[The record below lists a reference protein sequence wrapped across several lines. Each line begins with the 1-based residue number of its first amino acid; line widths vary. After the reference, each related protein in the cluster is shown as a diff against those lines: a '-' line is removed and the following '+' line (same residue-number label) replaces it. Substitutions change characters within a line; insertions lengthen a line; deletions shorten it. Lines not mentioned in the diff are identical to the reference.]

1 MRYLILVLCW
11 IVVSAEVPASGTQE
25 VLTVRGSTFA
35 ISTEKNIE
43 VTWNGEKLISGDT
56 HSWLT
61 SQKVG
66 ASAEHFE
73 TSRHFEVSGGKGW
86 QYTNAWSTKSQLP
99 FRRELGI
106 SPDGKKIEIN
116 FQSHQDA
123 LMDSYPSDTI
133 FYRMYLPLSTLNN
146 CSWEALTGRSYNAE
160 WSSGTLDSSTPDGDI
175 VGALARWI
183 SFTTPGGKI
192 TFDFNP
198 HGVTT
203 YYVAAANNINSQWSV
218 KKRGDMIE
226 MTLAVN
232 ATNYGGALTGK
243 VTIFE
248 GDRSHYLK
256 HHAVDDYH
264 YFSEIPSERLFCFG
278 GKSSED
284 FINAGTGAYDE

>member
-11 IVVSAEVPASGTQE
+11 IVLSAEFPASGTQK

-35 ISTEKNIE
+35 ISAEENIE
-43 VTWNGEKLISGDT
+43 VTWNGEKLISGDM

-61 SQKVG
+61 SQNVG

-73 TSRHFEVSGGKGW
+73 TSGHFEVSGEKGW
-86 QYTNAWSTKSQLP
+86 QYTNAWSTKSLLP

-146 CSWEALTGRSYNAE
+146 CSWEALTGRSYNAT

-192 TFDFNP
+192 TFDFNA

-203 YYVAAANNINSQWSV
+203 YYVASANNINSQWSV
-218 KKRGDMIE
+218 KK
-226 MTLAVN
+226 
-232 ATNYGGALTGK
+232 GA
-243 VTIFE
+243 I
-248 GDRSHYLK
+248 
-256 HHAVDDYH
+256 
-264 YFSEIPSERLFCFG
+264 
-278 GKSSED
+278 
-284 FINAGTGAYDE
+284 